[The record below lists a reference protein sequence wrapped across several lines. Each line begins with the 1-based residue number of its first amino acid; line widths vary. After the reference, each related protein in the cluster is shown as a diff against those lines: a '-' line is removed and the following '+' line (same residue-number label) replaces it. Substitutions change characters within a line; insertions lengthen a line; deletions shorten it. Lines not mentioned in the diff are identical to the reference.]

1 MKFLLP
7 LILLF
12 NSAIASTI
20 DSNHRYTWSTNA
32 GWLSFTNIIVNSSN
46 LQGLAWSENLGW
58 IQLDTI
64 TINNTQLAGYAWST
78 NAGWINFNQVTINLE
93 TGNFSGYAWSENIGW
108 IDLSGIKSIVTTPKP
123 EPKPEPNTSET
134 STNDKYAIIIAAGG
148 AHKQNTLFPYSDEF
162 ALRMYRTLFSRA
174 YSHENIIYMNPKTW
188 QDLHGS
194 GRNANIIDHQLFQP
208 QQELEQ
214 AFNTAANAK
223 KQFIL
228 YIHGHAEKDTLKIN
242 REYWLPAQQLQQLL
256 NKIPNTTEQIII
268 IDTCYSGS
276 FINDISGTKRTI
288 LTSSDAE
295 SVAWNNSNFS
305 DTLIPSLR
313 RGNDINTAFL
323 AAVAEIESKQ
333 VPQLDDD
340 GDGVY
345 SSRDGIHAA
354 KQYINQEGVSQAD
367 APEIIKIHPHINL
380 PAEQASAVLW
390 IKTSPSGEKIKKARA
405 TLIPPS
411 LQNIEYQGEQTNF
424 GRTELEMQYN
434 KAQDRYEV
442 VYKNF
447 RQPGEWAKYKLDKP

>member
-12 NSAIASTI
+12 NSAFASTI
-20 DSNHRYTWSTNA
+20 DSNHRYTWGTNA
-32 GWLSFTNIIVNSSN
+32 GWFSFTNIIVNSSN
-46 LQGLAWSENLGW
+46 LQGFAWSENLGW

-64 TINNTQLAGYAWST
+64 TINNTKLSGYAWST

-93 TGNFSGYAWSENIGW
+93 TGNFSGYAWSENVGW
-108 IDLSGIKSIVTTPKP
+108 IDLSGIKTIVATP
-123 EPKPEPNTSET
+123 EPEPNVGG
-134 STNDKYAIIIAAGG
+134 KYAIIITAGG
-148 AHKQNTLFPYSDEF
+148 AHKQNTLFPYSDEL
-162 ALRMYRTLFSRA
+162 ALRMYRTLFSRG

-214 AFNTAANAK
+214 AFNTAANAN

-276 FINDISGTKRTI
+276 FIDDISGTKRTI
-288 LTSSDAE
+288 LTSSDAD

-305 DTLIPSLR
+305 DTLINS
-313 RGNDINTAFL
+313 
-323 AAVAEIESKQ
+323 
-333 VPQLDDD
+333 
-340 GDGVY
+340 
-345 SSRDGIHAA
+345 
-354 KQYINQEGVSQAD
+354 
-367 APEIIKIHPHINL
+367 
-380 PAEQASAVLW
+380 
-390 IKTSPSGEKIKKARA
+390 
-405 TLIPPS
+405 
-411 LQNIEYQGEQTNF
+411 
-424 GRTELEMQYN
+424 
-434 KAQDRYEV
+434 
-442 VYKNF
+442 
-447 RQPGEWAKYKLDKP
+447 